1 MADICPLLFLKKIR
15 ICVFFF
21 RVVLFYDD
29 VVYVEIFL
37 KRRIQII
44 RYKEETRLYRA
55 VLTRCYNRLQIIAIL
70 K

>member
-1 MADICPLLFLKKIR
+1 MADICPLFLQKDSNLR
-15 ICVFFF
+15 IVSLFF

-29 VVYVEIFL
+29 VAYVEIFP

-55 VLTRCYNRLQIIAIL
+55 VLTRC
-70 K
+70 